1 MNITGANQK
10 KGGNM
15 DTIRLIV
22 QGRPVPKSRPR
33 LGMRGRT
40 AYVYTPEKTKEYQQL
55 VGWIARKSCKKPLKG
70 PVAVFM
76 RLYTKGR
83 FDIDNVAKSILD
95 GMNGI
100 CYLDDEQVNLLIVA
114 KEKVENE
121 QNERAEIE
129 VMPLSACTFV

>member
-1 MNITGANQK
+1 M
-10 KGGNM
+10 
-15 DTIRLIV
+15 
-22 QGRPVPKSRPR
+22 
-33 LGMRGRT
+33 
-40 AYVYTPEKTKEYQQL
+40 
-55 VGWIARKSCKKPLKG
+55 
-70 PVAVFM
+70 FM